1 MKLDFLSVSLWVIMR
16 FLVLRQGITLQ
27 PCEAEAGELEVS
39 QGYPQ
44 LRVRVQPLLQETLSE
59 KKKQMLQAAGTW
71 PRPPIL

>member
-27 PCEAEAGELEVS
+27 TCEAEAGEMEVKAT
-39 QGYPQ
+39 
-44 LRVRVQPLLQETLSE
+44 LIHVQPLLRETLSE

>member
-27 PCEAEAGELEVS
+27 PYEAEAGELEVKAT
-39 QGYPQ
+39 
-44 LRVRVQPLLQETLSE
+44 LIHIQPLLRETLSE

-71 PRPPIL
+71 PRPPVL